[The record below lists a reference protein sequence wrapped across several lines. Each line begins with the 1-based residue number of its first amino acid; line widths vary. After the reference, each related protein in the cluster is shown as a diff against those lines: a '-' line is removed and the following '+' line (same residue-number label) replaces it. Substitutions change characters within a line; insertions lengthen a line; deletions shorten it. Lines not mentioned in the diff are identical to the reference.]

1 MPSQERAAHAV
12 VLMLLLGF
20 DRRRLQVQGDTH
32 TVQYGCSVEGA
43 VLGSFDVRSSG
54 S

>member
-20 DRRRLQVQGDTH
+20 DRRRLQVQGDT
-32 TVQYGCSVEGA
+32 VQYGCSVEGA